1 MEEAAAGDG
10 LQCPRMDGRDGS
22 AHPTTWRQA
31 WEAFLVLGPVTL
43 LAVLTLA
50 VDESRTRNGTLAT
63 LLLVVVPL
71 VARRWWP
78 LPVLCL
84 VAFGATV
91 TAGLFETPWVQI
103 LAVILA
109 SSTVGEAASD
119 RSRSLVAVITVGALM
134 TIGFLAQGAQP
145 LESTVLPF
153 VFLLPSWLLGDLLR
167 SRRLEAARRE
177 EVLER
182 SLLEREERLRAA
194 AAEERRH
201 VARELHD
208 VVAHAVSVMVVQAGA
223 ARQVLRSSPDR
234 AEESLLAVE
243 ATGREAMTELRRFL
257 GALDDDTGGL
267 APQPG
272 IDSLPTLVDRVREA
286 GLPASLEIDGQR
298 RQVSASLDVTVYR
311 IVQEALT
318 NALRY
323 ARQARTTVRLSW
335 DADQLRVEV
344 LDDGPASPET
354 VDGATGRGLIGIR
367 DRATLVGGRVEVGP
381 RLGGGYAVRAW
392 LPLDPGPLTS
402 TALS

>member
-1 MEEAAAGDG
+1 
-10 LQCPRMDGRDGS
+10 MDGRDGS
-22 AHPTTWRQA
+22 APSTTWRHA
-31 WEAFLVLGPVTL
+31 WDVVLVLGPVAL
-43 LAVLTLA
+43 LAVFAVA

-63 LLLVVVPL
+63 LLVVVLPL
-71 VARRWWP
+71 LARRRWP
-78 LPVLCL
+78 LPVFVV
-84 VAFGATV
+84 VAFGATA
-91 TAGLFETPWVQI
+91 TATLLETPWVQI

-109 SSTVGEAASD
+109 SSTVGEAATD
-119 RSRSLVAVITVGALM
+119 RSRSLVAVIVVGTLM
-134 TIGFLAQGAQP
+134 TMGFLAQGAQP

-167 SRRLEAARRE
+167 ARRLDAARRE
-177 EVLER
+177 EVLQR
-182 SLLEREERLRAA
+182 SLREREERLRAA

-208 VVAHAVSVMVVQAGA
+208 IVAHAVSVMVIQAGA
-223 ARQVLRSSPDR
+223 ARQVVRSSPDR
-234 AEESLLAVE
+234 AEESLLAIE

-257 GALDDDTGGL
+257 GALDDDAGGL

-286 GLPASLEIDGQR
+286 GLPASLEMDGER

-344 LDDGPASPET
+344 LDEGPSSSAA

-392 LPLDPGPLTS
+392 LPLDPGSPTA